1 MTDMAELKK
10 RKQPLNLAIVHVDPD
25 AFIANLAGWLE
36 ITAFITAHRA
46 GEVQVPAN
54 GITPALTAE
63 HLKNGNVHKVGN
75 DALFAFCMTAALK
88 GDKAA
93 VDKVE
98 AALVESMG
106 KEFPGAHGLW
116 HFRGDIDAPVTL
128 DDFVGQAGK
137 KMLLGDIPPPPMR
150 AKTRSRHKPL
160 SLLIESVDQAEELAK
175 KLPEEFYALAR
186 KFWPGPLTV
195 IVKAGSRLPLKV
207 TANTGN
213 VALRVPNAKIPLAV
227 VTAAAIPITATS
239 ANLSGAAECTT
250 AEQVHDQLHGR
261 ISIIVDGW
269 TSSPRYSFHHHR
281 SFRRE
286 TRWKSFVKGHP
297 QEEISKF
304 FAG

>member
-1 MTDMAELKK
+1 MRAE
-10 RKQPLNLAIVHVDPD
+10 IVKINSENPELSLVKYAADQ
-25 AFIANLAGWLE
+25 I
-36 ITAFITAHRA
+36 RA
-46 GEVQVPAN
+46 GEVLGMPTDTFY
-54 GITPALTAE
+54 GL
-63 HLKNGNVHKVGN
+63 
-75 DALFAFCMTAALK
+75 AADPFNLR
-88 GDKAA
+88 A
-93 VDKVE
+93 VDRVY
-98 AALVESMG
+98 
-106 KEFPGAHGLW
+106 
-116 HFRGDIDAPVTL
+116 DI
-128 DDFVGQAGK
+128 
-137 KMLLGDIPPPPMR
+137 
-150 AKTRSRHKPL
+150 KTRSRHKPL

-261 ISIIVDGW
+261 ISIIVDGGI
-269 TSSPRYSFHHHR
+269 SPRDIPSTIIDL
-281 SFRRE
+281 SDEE
-286 TRWKSFVKGHP
+286 TRWKIIREGAIP

-304 FAG
+304 FAQG